1 MLATRVS
8 WPAFRLYSARSIFT
22 RSTRVALTTVGVLSG
37 MAMPF
42 SALITMLA
50 GPSGSVPDW
59 PYQLPVALAS
69 VMTTPAPAL
78 SS

>member
-1 MLATRVS
+1 M
-8 WPAFRLYSARSIFT
+8 
-22 RSTRVALTTVGVLSG
+22 ALTVVGVLSG

-69 VMTTPAPAL
+69 VMTTSAPAL